1 MFWDTLFTDKI
12 PIEQFYFRNL
22 CLFCELVINYI
33 LPYKLYSN
41 KRRLRIALTD

>member
-33 LPYKLYSN
+33 FNLINYTQI
-41 KRRLRIALTD
+41 RDV